1 MNIQFIQVPVVG
13 GHDIIVNFMR
23 VDTIED
29 NGNTITISFGN
40 KSIELNMTLA
50 QFIDKC
56 NMPKEFS

>member
-1 MNIQFIQVPVVG
+1 MDIQFIKVPVVG

-29 NGNTITISFGN
+29 NGNTITISFEN